1 MTRKFLKRSFDV
13 CIAIILII
21 IFLPLWIIISLLIK
35 IDSPGSVF
43 FLQKRVG
50 LDSQY
55 FNIIKFRSMREGTI
69 DLPAEE
75 LKDRGQ
81 KVTKIGKFLR
91 RFSIDEFPQLFNIL
105 KGDMSFAGPR
115 PSHLGQVEQI
125 RLRKEIGTD
134 KVRPGMTG
142 LAQVNGRDDITIPEK
157 AEFDRIYVYEYKTF
171 MDFKI
176 FLKTIKVVLT
186 FKGGN

>member
-1 MTRKFLKRSFDV
+1 
-13 CIAIILII
+13 
-21 IFLPLWIIISLLIK
+21 
-35 IDSPGSVF
+35 
-43 FLQKRVG
+43 
-50 LDSQY
+50 
-55 FNIIKFRSMREGTI
+55 
-69 DLPAEE
+69 
-75 LKDRGQ
+75 
-81 KVTKIGKFLR
+81 
-91 RFSIDEFPQLFNIL
+91 
-105 KGDMSFAGPR
+105 MSFVGPR

-134 KVRPGMTG
+134 KVRPGLTG
-142 LAQVNGRDDITIPEK
+142 LAQVNGRDGITIPEK

>member
-1 MTRKFLKRSFDV
+1 MKRSFDLSA
-13 CIAIILII
+13 AIILII
-21 IFLPLWIIISLLIK
+21 IFLPFWIIIPILIK
-35 IDSPGSVF
+35 IDSPGSIF

-50 LDSQY
+50 LNDRC
-55 FNIIKFRSMREGTI
+55 FNIIKFRSMREGTADI
-69 DLPAEE
+69 PAEE
-75 LKDRGQ
+75 LKDREKMIT
-81 KVTKIGKFLR
+81 KVGKFLR

-105 KGDMSFAGPR
+105 RGDMSFVGPR

-125 RLRKEIGTD
+125 RLRKELGTD
-134 KVRPGMTG
+134 KVRPGLTG
-142 LAQVNGRDDITIPEK
+142 LAQVNGRDGITIPEK

-176 FLKTIKVVLT
+176 FLKTVKVVLT